1 MSIAAPPP
9 IMPIMPSVLP
19 AEAADRGDR
28 GESADKRCGRGR
40 ACARAGAKRCAK
52 LASSPTRG
60 LVIVMVGAT
69 LLATLLAVVQLAQG
83 APGRMAGNTLFA
95 ATGFNLLFTAMYA
108 PLLALFTVRSGFC
121 RAVGTLFSTLFK
133 GLAFTLS
140 LLFISVAV
148 LVGLG
153 IVLG

>member
-9 IMPIMPSVLP
+9 VPSLLP
-19 AEAADRGDR
+19 AEAADHS
-28 GESADKRCGRGR
+28 EPTTKRCGRGR
-40 ACARAGAKRCAK
+40 QCARAGAKKCAK

-69 LLATLLAVVQLAQG
+69 ILATLLAVVQLSQG

-95 ATGFNLLFTAMYA
+95 AAGFNLLFTAMYA
-108 PLLALFTVRSGFC
+108 PLLALFTIRSGLC
-121 RAVGTLFSTLFK
+121 RSVGTFFSTLFK
-133 GLAFTLS
+133 GVAFTLS
-140 LLFISVAV
+140 LLFISVAL

>member
-9 IMPIMPSVLP
+9 MPSVLS
-19 AEAADRGDR
+19 AEAADHGD
-28 GESADKRCGRGR
+28 STPKRCGRGR
-40 ACARAGAKRCAK
+40 TCAKAGAKRCAK

-69 LLATLLAVVQLAQG
+69 IIATILAIVQLSQG
-83 APGRMAGNTLFA
+83 APGRMAANTLYA
-95 ATGFNLLFTAMYA
+95 AAGFNLLFTAMYA
-108 PLLALFTVRSGFC
+108 PLLALFTIRSGLC
-121 RAVGTLFSTLFK
+121 RSVGTFFGTIFK

-153 IVLG
+153 VVFG

>member
-1 MSIAAPPP
+1 MTIAAPPP
-9 IMPIMPSVLP
+9 MP
-19 AEAADRGDR
+19 AAMTAHDHQ
-28 GESADKRCGRGR
+28 GEPKTNRCGRGR
-40 ACARAGAKRCAK
+40 SCAKAGAKKCAK
-52 LASSPTRG
+52 LASSTTRG

-69 LLATLLAVVQLAQG
+69 IIATILAVVQLSQG

-95 ATGFNLLFTAMYA
+95 AAGFNLLFTAMYA
-108 PLLALFTVRSGFC
+108 PLLALFTIRSGLC
-121 RAVGTLFSTLFK
+121 RSVGTFFGTIFK

-153 IVLG
+153 AVFG

>member
-9 IMPIMPSVLP
+9 MPSVLS
-19 AEAADRGDR
+19 AEAADHGD
-28 GESADKRCGRGR
+28 STAKRCGRGR
-40 ACARAGAKRCAK
+40 ACAKAGARKCTK
-52 LASSPTRG
+52 MASSPTRG
-60 LVIVMVGAT
+60 LVVVMVGAT
-69 LLATLLAVVQLAQG
+69 VIATILAVIQLSQG

-95 ATGFNLLFTAMYA
+95 AAGFNLLFTAMYA
-108 PLLALFTVRSGFC
+108 PLLALFTIRSGVC
-121 RAVGTLFSTLFK
+121 RSVGTFFSTIFK

-153 IVLG
+153 VVFG